1 MLFAKKTLA
10 ETSTLQDVK
19 NAITTALGNETPGT
33 AEYEKLLSE
42 LERVE
47 AMIVKNP
54 SWSFKPSADVIL
66 NGGISIASILLILQH
81 EKLGIVTSKAVAFIP
96 KLFR

>member
-1 MLFAKKTLA
+1 
-10 ETSTLQDVK
+10 
-19 NAITTALGNETPGT
+19 
-33 AEYEKLLSE
+33 
-42 LERVE
+42 
-47 AMIVKNP
+47 MIVKNP